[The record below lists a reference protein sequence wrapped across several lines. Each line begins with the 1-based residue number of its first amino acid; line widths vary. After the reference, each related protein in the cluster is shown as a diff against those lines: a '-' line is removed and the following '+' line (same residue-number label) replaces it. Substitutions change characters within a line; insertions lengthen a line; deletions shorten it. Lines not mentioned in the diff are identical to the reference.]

1 MSALRWM
8 APVLAAVLTAGP
20 LTPIVA
26 GAQTPTTPSEAP
38 PPAPPP
44 PPPPATAPP
53 GPATAPPSPV
63 TPPAKALGT
72 TPLQPME
79 SMQPESVVEGTTAP
93 PGTGAK
99 IGAGVLNVV
108 YVPGKAIVCG
118 AGTIVAGVMMLA
130 TFGSAY
136 HEATS
141 FFKEGCSGAWLIT
154 PEDVAAVPKRSQFE
168 Y

>member
-8 APVLAAVLTAGP
+8 APVLVVVLAAGP
-20 LTPIVA
+20 LTPMVA
-26 GAQTPTTPSEAP
+26 GAQTPTAPSQAP
-38 PPAPPP
+38 APAPQPPAAPPP
-44 PPPPATAPP
+44 PAAAPQ
-53 GPATAPPSPV
+53 APV
-63 TPPAKALGT
+63 TPPAQAPAI

-79 SMQPESVVEGTTAP
+79 SMQPDSVVEGSGPVA
-93 PGTGAK
+93 GTGAR

-136 HEATS
+136 REATS
-141 FFKEGCSGAWLIT
+141 FFKEGCSGAWLLT
-154 PEDVAAVPKRSQFE
+154 PADVAAVPKRSQFE